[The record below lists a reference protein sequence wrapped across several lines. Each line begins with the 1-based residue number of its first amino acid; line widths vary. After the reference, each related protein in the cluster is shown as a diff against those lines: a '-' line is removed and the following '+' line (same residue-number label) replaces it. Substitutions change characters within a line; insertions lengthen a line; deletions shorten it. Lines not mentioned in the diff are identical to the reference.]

1 MALMPQASS
10 KAQMMMALFFI
21 VIPID
26 WLLYIVVLPACQCDL
41 TFAFFPWEDLVLED
55 LVLVA
60 LLLEALLL
68 EVLLLLE
75 EALFVVVEL
84 DPSSSASKAKAFDWL
99 ISFPVT

>member
-1 MALMPQASS
+1 M
-10 KAQMMMALFFI
+10 F
-21 VIPID
+21 
-26 WLLYIVVLPACQCDL
+26 
-41 TFAFFPWEDLVLED
+41 ED

-68 EVLLLLE
+68 EVLLLE